1 MALPV
6 NIDDLVNHRKVEWA
20 RIEYKEGWNPEKVL
34 HSLCAFA
41 NDIDNWGGGYVI
53 LGVAEKDG
61 KPVFPVKGL
70 SPDSIDRIQKE
81 LLGVCHLIEPLYLP
95 VVEPVEYQE
104 KMLLVIWAPGGVE
117 RPYKCPEHLDRNAKS
132 PKSYYIRKM
141 ANTVKA
147 TRAEEK
153 ALFDL
158 AGDVPFD
165 DRLNMHADVTDLKMN
180 LIVDYLHEVG
190 SDLAAT
196 AEEMSVADL
205 ARNMQIAAGP
215 VECFK
220 PKNVGLLFFNYH
232 PENFFRC
239 AWIEVVDKPD
249 PTGEGMVEQS
259 FKGPLHVQL
268 RAALDYIRNRF
279 LREKIFKYDDR
290 PEAGRFWNYPYRAI
304 EEALANAVYHKSYQI
319 AEPITVVVTPE
330 AMTISSLPGPERSIS
345 DADLAACRMIGLHYR
360 NRRIGDFLKEL
371 DLVEGRNT
379 GVPVIVN
386 VMRRNGSPMP
396 VFSSPENR
404 DWLSVTLPIN
414 PHFCE
419 MVCEMVCEMKNP
431 ISQTTAQKTALKT
444 ALKTGEIAPERPKVA
459 PEIAPEKSAGGASSR
474 TISKENRA
482 VLQDNGHVVSVI
494 TAEEELEQIEIALKI
509 ALEIAPKRFRVQKS
523 KKIRER
529 MAQIIQCLLRNRRTS
544 IADLV
549 AAMNVSLR
557 TLRADISLLRKIKV
571 LKRIGADKNGSWD
584 VLLDYGRNR

>member
-220 PKNVGLLFFNYH
+220 PKNVGLLFFNHH

-249 PTGEGMVEQS
+249 PTGEGMVEQT
-259 FKGPLHVQL
+259 FRGPLHVQL
-268 RAALDYIRNRF
+268 RSALDYIRNRF

-330 AMTISSLPGPERSIS
+330 AMTISSLPGPERSIT
-345 DADLAACRMIGLHYR
+345 DADLAACRMVGLHYR

-386 VMRRNGSPMP
+386 VMRGNGSPMP

-419 MVCEMVCEMKNP
+419 MNCEMKNP
-431 ISQTTAQKTALKT
+431 ISQT
-444 ALKTGEIAPERPKVA
+444 IAPETSLISQRGPLNNRG
-459 PEIAPEKSAGGASSR
+459 ENGGKSA
-474 TISKENRA
+474 IF
-482 VLQDNGHVVSVI
+482 GHVVEVI
-494 TAEEELEQIEIALKI
+494 TAEEELALINSALKSTPLI
-509 ALEIAPKRFRVQKS
+509 S
-523 KKIRER
+523 
-529 MAQIIQCLLRNRRTS
+529 QIISQRRNAEDIYVRLSNIIQFMRRDSHIGLKLLSKQLNVSRRTLQQ
-544 IADLV
+544 DV
-549 AAMNVSLR
+549 KSLKSAGFVGR
-557 TLRADISLLRKIKV
+557 EGPDC
-571 LKRIGADKNGSWD
+571 GGSWV